1 MRFIRSTASVAP
13 AGSAKNTLWA
23 NLTVSKNRSTG
34 APGSLPVKNNQ
45 STAFMAANSAAP
57 PAKNSRMAS
66 GLPQMRRVTGEDKVG
81 WYMRCLSVLGDIDD
95 VPRFANGEYNRGRAV
110 TTAVERRLNP
120 TYGSP
125 DLLAEHKKRMEEFPR
140 YRRRRDTA

>member
-1 MRFIRSTASVAP
+1 MNSISRWANWGISSPRAFSTRRWILFIRSTASVAP
-13 AGSAKNTLWA
+13 AGSAKNTPWA

-81 WYMRCLSVLGDIDD
+81 WYMRCLSVVGDNDD
-95 VPRFANGEYNRGRAV
+95 GALFANGEYSLGRGAV
-110 TTAVERRLNP
+110 TLVERRL
-120 TYGSP
+120 TYLRKP
-125 DLLAEHKKRMEEFPR
+125 
-140 YRRRRDTA
+140 